1 MGDEYEELGPAQA
14 AVPPPPP
21 PPNEPPGTPG
31 VPAPPP
37 PPPPPT
43 VAPPPPPP
51 PTTASSQKQPGRDD
65 RTELESEKG
74 DLPMAAG
81 DVKGQGSNF
90 ASLMGE
96 AVQKKAIK
104 EEESDHESKFT
115 PAQVA
120 CLVVSAL
127 CTVAFI
133 FIAGVF
139 MGDEYEELGPV
150 QNESVQPPPTAQPPV
165 HIPVVPSFPA
175 PLPPPC
181 SPIPPPPTP
190 SPSKSTDMGDEY
202 EELGPVQNESVQPP
216 PTAQPPVHI
225 PVVPSFPAPLPP
237 PCSPIPPPP
246 TPSPSKSTDVNNRA
260 VSQSFKSDPFASV
273 MPQTAPISQVPKG
286 KKRRAFS
293 SFLAVKG
300 IEFW

>member
-65 RTELESEKG
+65 RTELESEKEHISG
-74 DLPMAAG
+74 R
-81 DVKGQGSNF
+81 DVRDATENELTHPCFHRGVFGEENLLF
-90 ASLMGE
+90 A
-96 AVQKKAIK
+96 
-104 EEESDHESKFT
+104 DESKFT

-190 SPSKSTDMGDEY
+190 SPSKSTD
-202 EELGPVQNESVQPP
+202 
-216 PTAQPPVHI
+216 
-225 PVVPSFPAPLPP
+225 
-237 PCSPIPPPP
+237 
-246 TPSPSKSTDVNNRA
+246 VNNRA
-260 VSQSFKSDPFASV
+260 VSQSFRSDPFASV
-273 MPQTAPISQVPKG
+273 MVFISD
-286 KKRRAFS
+286 
-293 SFLAVKG
+293 FLC
-300 IEFW
+300 FF